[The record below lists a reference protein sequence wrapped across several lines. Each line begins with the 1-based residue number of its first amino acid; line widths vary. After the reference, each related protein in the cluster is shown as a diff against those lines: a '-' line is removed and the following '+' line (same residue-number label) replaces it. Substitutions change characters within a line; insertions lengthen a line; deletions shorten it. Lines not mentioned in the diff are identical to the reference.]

1 MRRDAGEYDETNPTT
16 TMGLPLGATIGW
28 KKNGKG
34 TKRRGEEIEGKVEGG
49 AAKRGREPRGAQN
62 KSSGSLGLQVS
73 RAFLEEG
80 SVQTLGEAGGKEI

>member
-1 MRRDAGEYDETNPTT
+1 MLESMTKLTPPPPWGY
-16 TMGLPLGATIGW
+16 PLVPLLVG

>member
-1 MRRDAGEYDETNPTT
+1 MLESMTKLTPPPPWGYPLVPLLVGKKMAREQRKEVKKLKGKLRVGQRKGGENQ
-16 TMGLPLGATIGW
+16 
-28 KKNGKG
+28 
-34 TKRRGEEIEGKVEGG
+34 GEPK
-49 AAKRGREPRGAQN
+49 N